1 MNIKKTNKLYAT
13 LRPRSGRASSMLQGH
28 WLQGQ
33 ILLILVMIMAI
44 AITIVLTITFT
55 TRTDTQ
61 LTKLE
66 EESQKALAAAEAG
79 IESSLKSNAPINNLE
94 TMGGLGSNITSGT
107 TSITTTDTDIF
118 ISPNITSGEAY
129 TVYLGAY
136 TPGSPATY
144 ANSRANDVTICFGDT
159 TSQPSLDIS
168 LVKDPTAVPPAVPPV
183 KRYLADPG
191 SKFGG
196 SNKLQV
202 LTGATAC
209 PGYSDFNYSVVIPA
223 GDVLVNTRLLV
234 IRALFGSTKL
244 LVSQANLPAQGKTVT
259 SQATTKT
266 GVTKKVQLFQSYP
279 QIPGEFFFTSF

>member
-1 MNIKKTNKLYAT
+1 MKKIVKTNIVKVSRLAFRAT
-13 LRPRSGRASSMLQGH
+13 RES
-28 WLQGQ
+28 GQ

-66 EESQKALAAAEAG
+66 EESQKALAAAQAG
-79 IESSLKSNAPINNLE
+79 IESSLKSNTAINNLE
-94 TMGGLGSNITSGT
+94 TMGGLGSNITTGS
-107 TSITTTDTDIF
+107 TSITTTDEDIF
-118 ISPNITSGEAY
+118 TSPNIVSGEAY

-144 ANSRANDVTICFGDT
+144 GPSSGKDITICFGDT

-168 LVKDPTAVPPAVPPV
+168 LLKDPALVTPV

-196 SNKLQV
+196 SNKLGIINGC
-202 LTGATAC
+202 TGYPEFA
-209 PGYSDFNYSVVIPA
+209 YSVVIPA
-223 GDVLVNTRLLV
+223 LDVGANSRLLI
-234 IRALFGSTKL
+234 IRTLFGSTKL
-244 LVSQANLPAQGKTVT
+244 LVSQTDLPAQGRTVT

-279 QIPGEFFFTSF
+279 QIPAEFFFTSF